1 METLIKADDA
11 RKYLD
16 YDPATGVMRWKI
28 WPRTGRP
35 SGREVLTT
43 NAQGYRVVVLMG
55 RQYRVHRV
63 AWLMMYGKWPP
74 ELLDHVN
81 GNRTDNRL
89 VNLREATRAENNR
102 NRGMSGNNTSGFKG
116 VTYNKDR
123 NKWQAKIWRNNKA
136 IHLGRYPSA
145 QGAFAAYCKASRE
158 YHGEFRRLV

>member
-1 METLIKADDA
+1 MESLIKAHDA

-16 YDPATGVMRWKI
+16 YNATTGEMRWKI

-35 SGREVLTT
+35 SGREILTT

-74 ELLDHVN
+74 ELLDHAN

-89 VNLREATRAENNR
+89 VNLREANRAENNR
-102 NRGMSGNNTSGFKG
+102 NRCMSRNNTSGFKG
-116 VTYNKDR
+116 VTYDKNRK
-123 NKWQAKIWRNNKA
+123 KWQAKIWRNNKA
-136 IHLGRYPSA
+136 IHLGRYASA
-145 QGAFAAYCKASRE
+145 QQAFAAYCKASRE